1 MITTSTRLRL
11 QEICQ
16 RIALGESVTLAE
28 RIELQK
34 FADRDRS
41 VLSWMNRAQRR
52 QQQGAVTGLSELLM
66 DMDLGSSGLSNE
78 QRPEDDLG
86 EWFGNADPWLR
97 RD

>member
-1 MITTSTRLRL
+1 MITTPTRLRL

-16 RIALGESVTLAE
+16 RIALGKSVTLAE

-52 QQQGAVTGLSELLM
+52 QRQGAVTGLNKLLM
-66 DMDLGSSGLSNE
+66 DMDLESGDPASRL
-78 QRPEDDLG
+78 RPEDDLG
-86 EWFGNADPWLR
+86 GWFGNADPWLR

>member
-16 RIALGESVTLAE
+16 RIALGKSVTLAE

-52 QQQGAVTGLSELLM
+52 QQQGAVTGLDKLLI
-66 DMDLGSSGLSNE
+66 DMDLISSDPSGRQN
-78 QRPEDDLG
+78 PEDDLG

>member
-52 QQQGAVTGLSELLM
+52 QHQGAVTGLNELLV
-66 DMDLGSSGLSNE
+66 DMDLGSSDPGDQ

>member
-52 QQQGAVTGLSELLM
+52 QQQGAVTGLSELLI
-66 DMDLGSSGLSNE
+66 DMDLGSGDPADLH
-78 QRPEDDLG
+78 RPEDDLG

>member
-66 DMDLGSSGLSNE
+66 DMDLGSSDPSDQ
-78 QRPEDDLG
+78 QRREDDLG
-86 EWFGNADPWLR
+86 EWFSNADPWLR

>member
-16 RIALGESVTLAE
+16 RIALGESVSLGE

-66 DMDLGSSGLSNE
+66 DMDLGSSDRSDQ

>member
-52 QQQGAVTGLSELLM
+52 QQQGSVTGLSELLM
-66 DMDLGSSGLSNE
+66 DMDLGSGDPADRH
-78 QRPEDDLG
+78 RPEDDLG

>member
-16 RIALGESVTLAE
+16 RIALGKSVTLAE

-66 DMDLGSSGLSNE
+66 DMDLGNSDPSDH

>member
-52 QQQGAVTGLSELLM
+52 QLQGPVTGLNELLM

>member
-11 QEICQ
+11 QDICQ

-66 DMDLGSSGLSNE
+66 DMDLGSSDPGDQ

>member
-66 DMDLGSSGLSNE
+66 DMDLGSGDLADRH
-78 QRPEDDLG
+78 RPEDDLG

>member
-16 RIALGESVTLAE
+16 RIALGEAVSLCE

-52 QQQGAVTGLSELLM
+52 QRQGSVTGLNELLM
-66 DMDLGSSGLSNE
+66 DMDLGSNDPCD
-78 QRPEDDLG
+78 QRRPEDDLG

-97 RD
+97 CD

>member
-41 VLSWMNRAQRR
+41 VLSWMKRAQRR
-52 QQQGAVTGLSELLM
+52 QQQGAVTGLDKLLI
-66 DMDLGSSGLSNE
+66 DMDLGSCDPGDTH
-78 QRPEDDLG
+78 RRGDDLG
-86 EWFGNADPWLR
+86 EWFGNADSWLR

>member
-11 QEICQ
+11 QKICQ
-16 RIALGESVTLAE
+16 RIALGKSVTLAE

-41 VLSWMNRAQRR
+41 VLSWMNRAQRSQR
-52 QQQGAVTGLSELLM
+52 QGAVTGVDKLLN
-66 DMDLGSSGLSNE
+66 DMDLGSCDPGDIHL
-78 QRPEDDLG
+78 RDGDLG
-86 EWFGNADPWLR
+86 MWFGNASPWLR

>member
-11 QEICQ
+11 QEICR
-16 RIALGESVTLAE
+16 RIAFGETVSLGERV
-28 RIELQK
+28 ELQK

-41 VLSWMNRAQRR
+41 VLSWMHRAQRR
-52 QQQGAVTGLSELLM
+52 QRQGAVTGLNKLLM
-66 DMDLGSSGLSNE
+66 DMDLGSNE
-78 QRPEDDLG
+78 TCNHQRPEDDLG

>member
-52 QQQGAVTGLSELLM
+52 QQQGAVTGLGELLM
-66 DMDLGSSGLSNE
+66 DMDLGSGDPADRH
-78 QRPEDDLG
+78 RPEDDLG

>member
-11 QEICQ
+11 QDICQ
-16 RIALGESVTLAE
+16 RIALGEPVTLAE

-52 QQQGAVTGLSELLM
+52 QRQGAVTGLNQLLM
-66 DMDLGSSGLSNE
+66 DMDLESGDPVDRH
-78 QRPEDDLG
+78 RPEDDLG
-86 EWFGNADPWLR
+86 GWFGNADPWLR

>member
-1 MITTSTRLRL
+1 MITTATRLRL
-11 QEICQ
+11 QDICQ
-16 RIALGESVTLAE
+16 RIALGEPVTLSE

-52 QQQGAVTGLSELLM
+52 QQQGAVTGLDKLLI
-66 DMDLGSSGLSNE
+66 DMDLGSCDPGDTH
-78 QRPEDDLG
+78 RRGDDLG

>member
-66 DMDLGSSGLSNE
+66 DMDLGSSDPGDQ

-86 EWFGNADPWLR
+86 EWFGKADPWLR